1 MWRGEAQGLPRVPL
15 QGRKLRFRHRQLLGV
30 QLAERRGDQRS
41 PGLQM
46 MLRSVRYLW
55 QDLRRV
61 HILVPLEKELEEE
74 GKLASQSWADH
85 SNGGP
90 LAGGTGR

>member
-1 MWRGEAQGLPRVPL
+1 
-15 QGRKLRFRHRQLLGV
+15 
-30 QLAERRGDQRS
+30 
-41 PGLQM
+41 M
-46 MLRSVRYLW
+46 MLHSVRYLW

-74 GKLASQSWADH
+74 GKLAGQSWADH
-85 SNGGP
+85 SNGGL